1 MQRTTIDAD
10 DECSRAQKPDQ
21 LQKRS
26 LVRQIHAILRCRKSS
41 AGFAD
46 DNDAGGR
53 QRAAKFQNHIG
64 PDRFIA
70 SAGVGMEN
78 NESGKSIEARRLIP
92 SWNRKTQIAQS
103 RAKRLGQLE
112 IAID

>member
-1 MQRTTIDAD
+1 MHRAAIDTD
-10 DECSRAQKPDQ
+10 DECSRPQKPDQ

-46 DNDAGGR
+46 DHDAGGR
-53 QRAAKFQNHIG
+53 QRATKFQNHIG

-70 SAGVGMEN
+70 STGVGMEN
-78 NESGKSIEARRLIP
+78 NESGKSIETRWFIP
-92 SWNRKTQIAQS
+92 SWNSKTQIALR
-103 RAKRLGQLE
+103 RAKRLG
-112 IAID
+112 